1 MGWMQ
6 NAPPHVFN
14 EKPKMAKRYRE
25 LRFESREEWLKA
37 REDGIG
43 SSEVGAILGVHPW
56 QSAYRVWKRKVGLET
71 EQMEESEQME
81 KGHIYEPYCSEV
93 FEETTGMK
101 VIKSSE
107 GDWIAVDPERPYL
120 RVSVDRTC
128 WLKGKKHNESGKGIV
143 ECKTSD
149 KDIQPEDLYATMD
162 ESGNA
167 GPGKVTYWRMQV
179 MYQQYVLGYHTA
191 YLQFVNRLRPKTCR
205 WTEELT
211 FDEESWNALIL
222 PLLDAFWNERVIP
235 AREALGRGADPQWVI
250 EQYAPSVETSE
261 DARDKYQKAEPGST
275 VEADEMCMGYVE
287 ALKEV
292 TAKRKDLEK
301 QEDYLKGKIM
311 AEMGSMETLTYQGK
325 VVATNKNANPS
336 VKFDHRRFL
345 EEHAD
350 ACADYMTETA
360 GTRRFLIK

>member
-1 MGWMQ
+1 
-6 NAPPHVFN
+6 
-14 EKPKMAKRYRE
+14 MAKRYKE
-25 LRFESREEWLKA
+25 LRFDSREEWLKA
-37 REDGIG
+37 REEGIG

-56 QSAYRVWKRKVGLET
+56 QSAFKVWKRKVGLENA
-71 EQMEESEQME
+71 MSEENEQME

-128 WLKGKKHNESGKGIV
+128 WLRGKKHNEEGKGIV

-149 KDIQPEDLYATMD
+149 DKIQAEDLYAQMD
-162 ESGNA
+162 DEGNMR
-167 GPGKVTYWRMQV
+167 PGKVTYWRLQV

-211 FDEESWNALIL
+211 FDEAVWKNEVL
-222 PLLDAFWNERVIP
+222 PVLDTFWNEQVIP
-235 AREALGRGADPQWVI
+235 AREALKRGADPMWVI
-250 EQYAPSVETSE
+250 EEYAPAVETSE
-261 DARDKYQKAEPGST
+261 DAREKYPKAEEGSKT
-275 VEADEMCMGYVE
+275 EADEMCMGYVA

-292 TAKRKDLEK
+292 TAKRKELEK
-301 QEDYLKGKIM
+301 QEDWLRGKILDT
-311 AEMGSMETLTYQGK
+311 MGSAETLTYDGE
-325 VVATNKNANPS
+325 VVATNKNS
-336 VKFDHRRFL
+336 KGSTKFDHKRYLADHADECKDYMVETAGARRFL
-345 EEHAD
+345 V
-350 ACADYMTETA
+350 
-360 GTRRFLIK
+360 K